1 MVGPVKEASLII
13 KGTGSKVTVKD
24 NTGIG
29 LNLETPGAAIEMTS
43 KGDLKVLDGAVLEVT
58 GNKLV
63 CTAADDASL
72 KELADTGLIG
82 CKKIPIDAEVWGE
95 KSAGGIACMSSTILV
110 SNRGSKLIVS
120 NNLAG
125 KVYSFIFYNDFLS
138 MFFLTISFSPSSN
151 RCWWWYAFKRCIGIY
166 TCYRS
171 SRN

>member
-24 NTGIG
+24 NTGVT
-29 LNLETPGAAIEMTS
+29 EGAAIEMTS

-63 CTAADDASL
+63 CTAADNLEQDD
-72 KELADTGLIG
+72 ELID
-82 CKKIPIDAEVWGE
+82 CKKIPIDAGAWEQ
-95 KSAGGIACMSSTILV
+95 KSAGGIACISSTILV

-125 KVYSFIFYNDFLS
+125 KVHSFIFYNDFLS